1 MTGYTPEEIKN
12 KLSNLNEALSLIA
25 LEYIIELEKE
35 NEQFKEYNE
44 DLKQSLDWANERE
57 TEYVDRIEELK
68 ESLKSLK
75 DYINGDKK

>member
-1 MTGYTPEEIKN
+1 MTNYTPEEIKN
-12 KLSNLNEALSLIA
+12 KLSNLSEALGLIA

-57 TEYVDRIEELK
+57 NEYVDRIEELK

-75 DYINGDKK
+75 

>member
-1 MTGYTPEEIKN
+1 MTEYTPEEIKN

-68 ESLKSLK
+68 GSLKSLK
-75 DYINGDKK
+75 DYINEDKK

>member
-1 MTGYTPEEIKN
+1 MTEYTPEEIKN

-57 TEYVDRIEELK
+57 HEYLDRIEELK
-68 ESLKSLK
+68 YLIK
-75 DYINGDKK
+75 

>member
-57 TEYVDRIEELK
+57 NEYVDRIEELK
-68 ESLKSLK
+68 YLIKWKSL
-75 DYINGDKK
+75 

>member
-12 KLSNLNEALSLIA
+12 KLSNLNEALSHIA

-57 TEYVDRIEELK
+57 NEYVDRIEELK

-75 DYINGDKK
+75 YSINGDWE